1 MSKRFEDLLTAYMV
15 ARDHVETENR
25 KYGLFEEKPTL
36 DVALQ
41 ERREARREL
50 LEYVAELESA
60 RRLIPVSERL
70 PELNQDVFGLVDGV
84 IVVGSFY
91 QDLEYG
97 IYFSDGGSG
106 MLVATHWTYMP
117 ELPEAER

>member
-1 MSKRFEDLLTAYMV
+1 MTKKFEDLLTAYMV

-25 KYGLFEEKPTL
+25 KYGLFEKKPTL
-36 DVALQ
+36 DVAIQ
-41 ERREARREL
+41 ERREARQKL
-50 LEYVAELESA
+50 LAYVAELESA

>member
-1 MSKRFEDLLTAYMV
+1 MSEKFVNLLTMYLV
-15 ARDHVETENR
+15 ARDYVETENR
-25 KYGLFEEKPTL
+25 KYGLFEEKPTF
-36 DVALQ
+36 DVAIQ
-41 ERREARREL
+41 ERREARQKL
-50 LEYVAELESA
+50 LAYVEELEA
-60 RRLIPVSERL
+60 ERRLIPVSERL

>member
-1 MSKRFEDLLTAYMV
+1 MIKTYGEWVDIVDSLAYDAVLVDMLSDWQADGIRLTKCIY
-15 ARDHVETENR
+15 
-25 KYGLFEEKPTL
+25 
-36 DVALQ
+36 AL
-41 ERREARREL
+41 ESRIE
-50 LEYVAELESA
+50 ELESE
-60 RRLIPVSERL
+60 RRWIPVSERL
-70 PELNQDVFGLVDGV
+70 PELNQDVLGLVDDEML
-84 IVVGSFY
+84 VGSFY